1 MKFRTLFGLGFLVVL
16 QYSAGV
22 CRAQSTP
29 QSGLEFRGSTFI
41 HYNARELDKAHYL
54 GEGSKI
60 QVGNG
65 EKGKGSLKVLPGTVL
80 EDFLIIAGAETE
92 VVIQGAL
99 LRRCQLLGHAK
110 SRMVIANSVLDTCE
124 INGSGDPEVG
134 YPSVEITDSA
144 LHQCGWLKPLNWQGL
159 TMKRCTIQNMRNP
172 AVLMRTVTGFGSQPK
187 ALAQAPTVTHC
198 RFVASLIPPS
208 LFFTVADCLFEGCE
222 MHPLPSTAETPPLA
236 ADTDVP
242 IRLVWRQGKP
252 EIPVLPPD
260 SGTRLLSPEQDISP
274 GATLALEIKEGVAT
288 SPGLALSGDVLRY
301 RQVMLG
307 DHRAG
312 PSPSMDGIDSSG
324 ASAGSSS
331 VVGKVLAVQSNQ
343 TQVKGLLIQQLASG
357 QEAGTANRLTLTVV
371 PGYGKL
377 KFTQSVGESMLTALQ
392 AVERFFQARHGRLP
406 VNNDFAISFE
416 DKYSGKDGP
425 SAAVA
430 CALLVEAVVTGKIW
444 DPAFAVTGDM
454 NEDGSVQ
461 PIGGVAAKV
470 RGAANGG
477 AHIVAIPAKNE
488 AALLDTLLID
498 GPNAL
503 CRAAVF
509 RIATFEEAV
518 ALAGTDRPPALQQ
531 AIDEFMVVR
540 EVLLRDPRAQTAIL
554 RTPQAVARLT
564 AILEKA
570 PNCLSARYLLV
581 YAQGRL
587 PAALSLSGSIEQT
600 DASGMAILQAIQKD
614 LNASSSLRPDD
625 VGGAINRLRN
635 LRPRTDRR
643 VWPYLDSL
651 VSYGEILRGA
661 IVNPIRSGARAQEV
675 SQRIDGAVDRINST
689 KQALFADPQ
698 VIEELGL

>member
-1 MKFRTLFGLGFLVVL
+1 MKFGTLFGLGFLLVF
-16 QYSAGV
+16 QHGAGV
-22 CRAQSTP
+22 CRAQVTT
-29 QSGLEFRGSTFI
+29 QGGLEFRGSTFT
-41 HYNARELDKAHYL
+41 HHHAFKLDRVHYL
-54 GEGSKI
+54 GEGSRI
-60 QVGNG
+60 QVSQN
-65 EKGKGSLKVLPGTVL
+65 EKGKGSLKVQPGTVM
-80 EDFLIIAGAETE
+80 EDLLIIAGPETE
-92 VVIQGAL
+92 VVIEGAL

-110 SRMVIANSVLDTCE
+110 SRMVITDCVLDLCE

-134 YPSVEITDSA
+134 FPAIEITDSA
-144 LHQCGWLKPLNWQGL
+144 LHQCSWLKPLNWQGL

-172 AVLMRTVTGFGSQPK
+172 AALMRTVAGFGSQPK
-187 ALAQAPTVTHC
+187 DLAQAPNVVHS
-198 RFVASLIPPS
+198 RFVSCLVPPT
-208 LFFTVADCLFEGCE
+208 LLFTVADCLFEGCE
-222 MHPLPSTAETPPLA
+222 MHPLPGAVEAPPPA
-236 ADTDVP
+236 VDTDVP

-260 SGTRLLSPEQDISP
+260 SGTRLLPPEQDISP
-274 GATLALEIKEGVAT
+274 GAALALEIQEGLAT
-288 SPGLALSGDVLRY
+288 SPGLALTDNVVRFREY
-301 RQVMLG
+301 MLG
-307 DHRAG
+307 DRSGPPTSMAG
-312 PSPSMDGIDSSG
+312 NGSPGG
-324 ASAGSSS
+324 AGSSS
-331 VVGKVLAVQSNQ
+331 GADKMLAIQSNQ

-371 PGYGKL
+371 PGYGRL
-377 KFTQSVGESMLTALQ
+377 KFTQSVGETMTTALE
-392 AVERFFQARHGRLP
+392 AVERFIQARHGRLP
-406 VNNDFAISFE
+406 INNDLVISFE

-430 CALLVEAVVTGKIW
+430 CALLVEAVVTGKAW

-477 AHIVAIPAKNE
+477 AQIVAIPTKNE
-488 AALLDTLLID
+488 GALIDTLLMD

-509 RIATFEEAV
+509 RIATFEEA
-518 ALAGTDRPPALQQ
+518 ATLASTERPPALQQ
-531 AIDEFMVVR
+531 AIDEFRVVS
-540 EVLLRDPRAQTAIL
+540 EVLQRDPRAQTAIL

-570 PNCLSARYLLV
+570 PNCLSARYLLA

-600 DASGMAILQAIQKD
+600 DVSGMAILQAIQKD

-643 VWPYLDSL
+643 VWAYLDAL

-675 SQRIDGAVDRINST
+675 SQRIDSAVDRINTS

>member
-1 MKFRTLFGLGFLVVL
+1 MKNFAFLGLACLSL
-16 QYSAGV
+16 LLSATV
-22 CRAQSTP
+22 SRAQTNAEG
-29 QSGLEFRGSTFI
+29 GLMLRGSTFNF
-41 HYNARELDKAHYL
+41 YNEHTLEKAHYR

-60 QVGNG
+60 SLGNN
-65 EKGKGSLKVLPGTVL
+65 EKGRGSLTIQPGTTL
-80 EDFLIIAGAETE
+80 EEFVISASTGTE
-92 VVIQGAL
+92 VTLRGVL

-110 SRMVIANSVLDTCE
+110 SRFVLQDCVLDHCE

-134 YPSVEITDSA
+134 FPSVEISDSV
-144 LHQCGWLKPLNWQGL
+144 LHQCSWLKPLNWQGL

-172 AVLMRTVTGFGSQPK
+172 AFLMRTVTGFGSQPK
-187 ALAQAPTVTHC
+187 DLAQAPTVTHC
-198 RFVASLIPPS
+198 RFTNSLIPAT
-208 LFFTVADCLFEGCE
+208 LLFTVGDCLFEACE
-222 MHPLPSTAETPPLA
+222 MHPLPTGAEEVSPPT
-236 ADTDVP
+236 DSDVP
-242 IRLVWRQGKP
+242 IRLVWQQGQP
-252 EIPVLPPD
+252 AQPVLPPHT
-260 SGTRLLSPEQDISP
+260 GTRLLPPAQELAP
-274 GATLALEIKEGVAT
+274 GAILQVEVSDGVA
-288 SPGLALSGDVLRY
+288 SASSLNLSDNILYY
-301 RQVMLG
+301 REVMLG
-307 DHRAG
+307 DRAG
-312 PSPSMDGIDSSG
+312 PRSSMSG
-324 ASAGSSS
+324 STGSVASLPNG
-331 VVGKVLAVQSNQ
+331 GKVIEVKGNQ

-357 QEAGTANRLTLTVV
+357 REAGTSNRLTLTVV
-371 PGYGKL
+371 PGYGRL
-377 KFTQSVGESMLTALQ
+377 KFTQSVGETMTTALQ

-406 VNNDFAISFE
+406 ANNDFVISFE

-430 CALLVEAVVTGKIW
+430 CALLVEAVVTGKAW

-477 AHIVAIPAKNE
+477 AQIVAIPTKNE
-488 AALLDTLLID
+488 AALIDTLLMD

-509 RIATFEEAV
+509 RIATFEEA
-518 ALAGTDRPPALQQ
+518 ATLASTERPPALQQ
-531 AIDEFMVVR
+531 ALDEFKVVS
-540 EVLLRDPRAQTAIL
+540 EVLQRDPRAQTAIL

-570 PNCLSARYLLV
+570 PNCLSARYLLA

-600 DASGMAILQAIQKD
+600 DVSGMAILQAIQKD

-643 VWPYLDSL
+643 VWPYLDAL

-675 SQRIDGAVDRINST
+675 SQRIDGAVDRIHSS

>member
-1 MKFRTLFGLGFLVVL
+1 MKFGTLYGLGFLLVL
-16 QYSAGV
+16 QHFAGV
-22 CRAQSTP
+22 CRAQGP
-29 QSGLEFRGSTFI
+29 AQGGLEFRGATFI
-41 HYNARELDKAHYL
+41 HYNAVELEKAHYR
-54 GEGSKI
+54 GQGCKI
-60 QVGNG
+60 RTGNG
-65 EKGKGSLKVLPGTVL
+65 EKGKGSLKIQQGTTL
-80 EDFLIIAGAETE
+80 EDLVIMADPDTE
-92 VVIQGAL
+92 VVIWGAL
-99 LRRCQLLGHAK
+99 LRRCQLLGNAK
-110 SRMVIANSVLDTCE
+110 SRFVLRDCVLDTCE
-124 INGSGDPEVG
+124 FNGSGDPEVG
-134 YPSVEITDSA
+134 FPSVDIADSV
-144 LHQCGWLKPLNWQGL
+144 LHQCSWLKPLNWQGL

-172 AVLMRTVTGFGSQPK
+172 AALMRTVAGFGSQPREM
-187 ALAQAPTVTHC
+187 AQAPTVENS
-198 RFVASLIPPS
+198 RFVSCLVSPTL
-208 LFFTVADCLFEGCE
+208 LFTLANCLFDACE
-222 MHPLPSTAETPPLA
+222 MHPLPEVGTSPPSE
-236 ADTDVP
+236 DTDVP
-242 IRLVWRQGKP
+242 IRLVWQQGKP
-252 EIPVLPPD
+252 ETPVLPPGT
-260 SGTRLLSPEQDISP
+260 GTRLLPPEQEIAP
-274 GATLALEIKEGVAT
+274 GATLQVEIRDGLLAAP
-288 SPGLALSGDVLRY
+288 SLALSDNVQMIQYGLS
-301 RQVMLG
+301 G
-307 DHRAG
+307 RAG
-312 PSPSMDGIDSSG
+312 ASLAMMSG
-324 ASAGSSS
+324 GGEGGGG
-331 VVGKVLAVQSNQ
+331 GKVLPVQSNQ

-357 QEAGTANRLTLTVV
+357 QEAGTSNRLTLTVM
-371 PGYGKL
+371 PGGGRL
-377 KFTQSVGESMLTALQ
+377 KFSQSVGETMTTALQ

-406 VNNDFAISFE
+406 INNDFVISFE

-430 CALLVEAVVTGKIW
+430 CALLVEAVATGKAW

-477 AHIVAIPAKNE
+477 AQIVAIPSKNE
-488 AALLDTLLID
+488 AALLDTLLMD
-498 GPNAL
+498 GPQAL

-509 RIATFEEAV
+509 SIASFEEAA
-518 ALAGTDRPPALQQ
+518 ALAATERQPVLQQ
-531 AIDEFMVVR
+531 ALEEWKVVR
-540 EVLLRDPRAQTAIL
+540 EVLVRDPRAQTAIL
-554 RTPQAVARLT
+554 RTPQAVARLS

-570 PNCLSARYLLV
+570 PNCLSARHLLA

-614 LNASSSLRPDD
+614 LNASSSLKPDD

-675 SQRIDGAVDRINST
+675 SQRIDGAVDRIHST

>member
-1 MKFRTLFGLGFLVVL
+1 M
-16 QYSAGV
+16 
-22 CRAQSTP
+22 
-29 QSGLEFRGSTFI
+29 
-41 HYNARELDKAHYL
+41 
-54 GEGSKI
+54 
-60 QVGNG
+60 
-65 EKGKGSLKVLPGTVL
+65 
-80 EDFLIIAGAETE
+80 
-92 VVIQGAL
+92 
-99 LRRCQLLGHAK
+99 
-110 SRMVIANSVLDTCE
+110 
-124 INGSGDPEVG
+124 
-134 YPSVEITDSA
+134 
-144 LHQCGWLKPLNWQGL
+144 
-159 TMKRCTIQNMRNP
+159 
-172 AVLMRTVTGFGSQPK
+172 
-187 ALAQAPTVTHC
+187 LA
-198 RFVASLIPPS
+198 
-208 LFFTVADCLFEGCE
+208 
-222 MHPLPSTAETPPLA
+222 
-236 ADTDVP
+236 
-242 IRLVWRQGKP
+242 IR
-252 EIPVLPPD
+252 
-260 SGTRLLSPEQDISP
+260 
-274 GATLALEIKEGVAT
+274 
-288 SPGLALSGDVLRY
+288 
-301 RQVMLG
+301 
-307 DHRAG
+307 
-312 PSPSMDGIDSSG
+312 
-324 ASAGSSS
+324 
-331 VVGKVLAVQSNQ
+331 SNQ

-371 PGYGKL
+371 PGYGRL
-377 KFTQSVGESMLTALQ
+377 KFTQSVGETMTTALQ
-392 AVERFFQARHGRLP
+392 AVERFIQARHGRLP
-406 VNNDFAISFE
+406 INNDLVISFE

-430 CALLVEAVVTGKIW
+430 CALLVEAVVTGKAW

-477 AHIVAIPAKNE
+477 AQIVAIPAKNE
-488 AALLDTLLID
+488 GALVDTLLMD

-509 RIATFEEAV
+509 RIATFEEAA
-518 ALAGTDRPPALQQ
+518 ALATTERQPVLQQ
-531 AIDEFMVVR
+531 ALEEWKVVR

-554 RTPQAVARLT
+554 RTPQAVARLS

-570 PNCLSARYLLV
+570 PNCLSARYLLA

-587 PAALSLSGSIEQT
+587 PVALSLSGSIEQT
-600 DASGMAILQAIQKD
+600 DVSGMAILQAIQKD

-675 SQRIDGAVDRINST
+675 SQRIDSAVDRINSS